1 MSHQDKLNIEETLH
15 TQYQFDEFID
25 ENPVVLERVARGEAR
40 GEARGK
46 IEGLQEA
53 ILNILQVR
61 FAALATTSQAQ
72 QAIAHTH
79 NLEKLKELQRDL
91 LLAPNEQAARAV
103 LKLPHQ
109 GDLL

>member
-1 MSHQDKLNIEETLH
+1 MSYQDKLDIEETLH

-25 ENPVVLERVARGEAR
+25 ENPVVLER
-40 GEARGK
+40 EARGK

-72 QAIAHTH
+72 QAIANTH
-79 NLEKLKELQRDL
+79 NLEELKELQRNL
-91 LLAPNEQAARAV
+91 LLASDEQAARAA
-103 LKLPHQ
+103 LKLPPQ